1 MTSSRRFPARLSL
14 YLAVGVGS
22 AIGGTLRWWLS
33 VVLQSPAGAV
43 FPWSTLWANVSG
55 SLLIGGYAAL
65 VAPGEGRTHSLRLR
79 LFVMTGFCGG
89 YTSFSIFSLESLALL
104 QLGLHGVVGLY
115 VSMSLVLSLLA
126 VWAGYRMVLSRRPP
140 RAG

>member
-65 VAPGEGRTHSLRLR
+65 VAPGKGRTHSLRLR

-89 YTSFSIFSLESLALL
+89 YTSFSIFSLESLRLL
-104 QLGLHGVVGLY
+104 QLGRHGLAAANVGG
-115 VSMSLVLSLLA
+115 SLLL
-126 VWAGYRMVLSRRPP
+126 WLMSGWLGYQLVSSMRR
-140 RAG
+140 AA